1 MSEKITDAENAA
13 FEAGIKL
20 GALYHQ
26 FTGSPISLHT
36 AESLENAIAESI
48 SVQPFV
54 ESITVKIDRD
64 IVRSKLNNEFGYC
77 ELEGR
82 MITVKLIVAY
92 KNVRLFA
99 SMEYERE
106 LDYPLMKIEK
116 VESSSE

>member
-1 MSEKITDAENAA
+1 MSKKITDAQTAA

-26 FTGSPISLHT
+26 FTGSPISLRT
-36 AESLENAIAESI
+36 AESLEKAIAESI

-54 ESITVKIDRD
+54 ENITVKIDRD
-64 IVRSKLNNEFGYC
+64 MVKSRLNDAFGYC

-82 MITVKLIVAY
+82 MLTVKLIV
-92 KNVRLFA
+92 VHGDTRLYA
-99 SMEYERE
+99 SMEYESE
-106 LDYPLMKIEK
+106 LDYPLMKIEN